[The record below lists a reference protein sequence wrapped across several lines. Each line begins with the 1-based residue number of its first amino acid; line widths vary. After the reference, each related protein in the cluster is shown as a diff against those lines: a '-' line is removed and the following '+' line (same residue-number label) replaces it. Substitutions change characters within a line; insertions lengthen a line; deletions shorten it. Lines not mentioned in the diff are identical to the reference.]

1 MQQHAIR
8 SDGLIPRLWH
18 AWLDQVNRSVVCGDQ
33 LIYGN
38 GVAPPEK
45 AADAAVVD
53 GRRDFDFYYG
63 RWQVR
68 NERLRERLRGSDEWE
83 TFEAMQE
90 CRPILGGLGNLDDFV
105 TDWSDGFRGMTLRL
119 FNPQTR
125 QWSIYWAG
133 NRSGVLEPPVMGR
146 FDDGIGVFFG
156 DDRHQ
161 GQPVRVRF
169 LWSDITARS
178 AHWQQAFS
186 IDDGRSWETNWHM
199 YMTRCHD

>member
-8 SDGLIPRLWH
+8 SDSLVPRLWH
-18 AWLDQVNRSVVCGDQ
+18 AWLERVNRGMVCGDQ

-38 GVAPPEK
+38 GIARPEK
-45 AADAAVVD
+45 AIDAAVVD
-53 GRRDFDFYYG
+53 GRHDFDFYHG

-68 NERLRERLRGSDEWE
+68 NERLRGSDEWE
-83 TFEAMQE
+83 TFEALQE
-90 CRPILGGLGNLDDFV
+90 CRPVLGGLGNLDDFV
-105 TDWSDGFRGMTLRL
+105 TDWGDGFRGMTLRL
-119 FNPQTR
+119 FDPQTR

-133 NRSGVLEPPVMGR
+133 NRSGVLEPPVVGR
-146 FDDGIGVFFG
+146 FDDGVGVFFG

-199 YMTRCHD
+199 YMTRCGD

>member
-8 SDGLIPRLWH
+8 SDGLVPRLWH
-18 AWLDQVNRSVVCGDQ
+18 AWLDRVNRSVVCGDQ

-38 GVAPPEK
+38 GIARPQT
-45 AADAAVVD
+45 AADVIADD
-53 GRRDFDFYYG
+53 GRHDFDFYHG
-63 RWQVR
+63 CWQVR

-90 CRPILGGLGNLDDFV
+90 CRPILGGIGNVDDFV
-105 TDWSDGFRGMTLRL
+105 TDWSEGFRGMTLRL

-133 NRSGVLEPPVMGR
+133 NRNGVLESPVVGR
-146 FDDGIGVFFG
+146 FDDGVGVFFG

-161 GQPVRVRF
+161 GQPVRVSF
-169 LWSDITARS
+169 LWSEITARS

-199 YMTRCHD
+199 YMTRCDD